1 MKNIFLSIAIST
13 VFLTVSCSS
22 ESDDFIETDP
32 QLPKLYDFN
41 YNLHSS
47 LNQYYKDSIKSIIG
61 RLEKIMPMKPYIEIS
76 TNKQVYGASVYSWK
90 KGVTKPYESLIGD
103 TDQCICGYINNNLV
117 MSLQMTEDNLNG
129 DGKFKYALLA
139 HEFFHLY
146 QHYNSKGLDL
156 SHFWLI
162 EGQAATIESLFV
174 KENYFDSN
182 YLKNF
187 LNKDIILF
195 DNAIKKVSDYEGYG
209 EKENG
214 DITVFMIL
222 SLSKILQTEG
232 YSEEEAFK
240 MIFVDFWKS
249 SPQNSNWKTK
259 FKEIFSLD
267 VEEFYQKLNN
277 YKDNPESVIPS
288 DNLMIKKIFN

>member
-13 VFLTVSCSS
+13 VFLTVSCST

-288 DNLMIKKIFN
+288 SNLMIKKIFN

>member
-288 DNLMIKKIFN
+288 SNLMIKKIFN

>member
-1 MKNIFLSIAIST
+1 MKNIFLSIAISIF
-13 VFLTVSCSS
+13 FLTVSCSS

-32 QLPKLYDFN
+32 QLPELYDLN

-61 RLEKIMPMKPYIEIS
+61 RLEKIMTMKPYIEIS
-76 TNKQVYGASVYSWK
+76 TNKQVHGASVYSWK

-232 YSEEEAFK
+232 HSEEKAFK
-240 MIFVDFWKS
+240 MVFVDFWKS

-277 YKDNPESVIPS
+277 YKDNPESVMPS
-288 DNLMIKKIFN
+288 SNLTIKKIFN